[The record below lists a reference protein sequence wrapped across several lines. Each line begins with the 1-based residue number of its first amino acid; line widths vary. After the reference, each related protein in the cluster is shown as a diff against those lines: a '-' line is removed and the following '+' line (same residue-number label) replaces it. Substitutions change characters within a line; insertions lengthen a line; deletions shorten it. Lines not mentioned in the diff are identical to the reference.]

1 MSLSKPSPTV
11 ADVADVMEATA
22 SQDDAGATFRA
33 VEALARRTVG
43 HKLFTVMRNIEAS
56 QEVERLHSSNP
67 AAYPVGGRKQ
77 KEGTRWGG
85 IVLDRGE
92 VFLARNPDELRAAF
106 PDHELIRS
114 LGIGAILNVPIRLAG
129 RCIGTM
135 NLCGDAGQ
143 YGDADI
149 APGKVLAA
157 LLVPAVISTESY
169 SS

>member
-1 MSLSKPSPTV
+1 MNLFKPSPTV
-11 ADVADVMEATA
+11 ADIADVMEITA
-22 SQDDAGATFRA
+22 SHSDTRATFGA

-43 HKLFTVMRNIEAS
+43 CTLFTVMRNIEAS

-67 AAYPVGGRKQ
+67 AAYPVGGRKH

-92 VFLARNPDELRAAF
+92 VFLARDPNELRAAF
-106 PDHELIRS
+106 PDYELIFS
-114 LGIGAILNVPIRLAG
+114 LGIGSILNVPIRLAG

-149 APGKVLAA
+149 APGKVLAG
-157 LLVPAVISTESY
+157 LLVPAVVADAP
-169 SS
+169 